1 MTNREDT
8 TLVPAYP
15 LLVPLRF
22 LQTTAG
28 VATDL

>member
-15 LLVPLRF
+15 PLVPLRF
-22 LQTTAG
+22 LQAAEG